1 MYNGNWRQALVNRSG
16 TRIPVY
22 EKLVHSDGYTGG
34 ITVGGAK
41 IGEIYPDEFYT
52 IIPNNVQT
60 ITSYEIIFQ
69 NPNGV
74 QTRGYIETARL
85 SSYPVYEWGDYQE
98 PYHQYNSNGSS
109 LVKAKPVKISSTDST
124 EYCIFTVY
132 GSARPYRS
140 RAGVLL
146 GNLPVGTKL
155 ATTCSTTGQ
164 TYGGYMSFDK
174 KKLPNG
180 NWQDLTA
187 NGYGF
192 VDLGL
197 NVGSFPYNRPIR

>member
-22 EKLVHSDGYTGG
+22 EKLVSAEGYTGG
-34 ITVGGAK
+34 ITAGGTK
-41 IGEIYPDEFYT
+41 IGEIYPGEFYT
-52 IIPNNVQT
+52 IIPNESQY
-60 ITSYEIIFQ
+60 ITSYEIVFQ

-74 QTRGYIETARL
+74 QTKGYIETARI
-85 SSYPVYEWGDYQE
+85 STYPAYEWGEYQE
-98 PYHQYNSNGSS
+98 PYHQYNSNGTS
-109 LVKAKPVKISSTDST
+109 LVAAAREVISGTN
-124 EYCIFTVY
+124 YYIFTVH
-132 GSARPYRS
+132 GSARPYRN

-164 TYGGYMSFDK
+164 TYGGYMLFDK

-180 NWQDLTA
+180 SWQDLTS

-197 NVGSFPYNRPIR
+197 NVGSFPSNRPIR